1 MSRIKMRGEGRELLE
16 FFFFFFFW
24 GGGGEEGG
32 GGLRLGSLIPH
43 LIPDQNIPF
52 SASLF

>member
-1 MSRIKMRGEGRELLE
+1 MSRIKMRGEDRKLLE
-16 FFFFFFFW
+16 FFFFFFFFFF
-24 GGGGEEGG
+24 GGGG

>member
-16 FFFFFFFW
+16 FFFFFFFFW
-24 GGGGEEGG
+24 GGG

>member
-1 MSRIKMRGEGRELLE
+1 MSRIKMRGEDRKLLE
-16 FFFFFFFW
+16 FFFFFFFFW
-24 GGGGEEGG
+24 GGG